1 MLIMIVLLNYSI
13 NSYGNDSISFTGEL
27 DSDSTLI
34 AYSDLKIV
42 NSKLIELEFQKEIN
56 LKLQGIIK
64 LDSIIIDTLLF
75 NNNNLVTENYK
86 LNKKAK
92 QYKKQRN
99 IAIGVGLVGIITT
112 IVALIK

>member
-13 NSYGNDSISFTGEL
+13 NSYTNDDIFFTGEL

-56 LKLQGIIK
+56 LKLQDIIK
-64 LDSIIIDTLLF
+64 LDSIVIDTLLF
-75 NNNNLVTENYK
+75 NNNNLITENNK
-86 LNKKAK
+86 LNKKVK
-92 QYKKQRN
+92 SYKKQRN
-99 IAIGVGLVGIITT
+99 IAVGVGLIGIITT

>member
-13 NSYGNDSISFTGEL
+13 SSYTNDNISFTGEL

-34 AYSDLKIV
+34 SYSDLKIV

-56 LKLQGIIK
+56 LKLQDIIK
-64 LDSIIIDTLLF
+64 LDSIVIDTLLF
-75 NNNNLVTENYK
+75 NNNNLITENIK
-86 LNKKAK
+86 LNKKANR
-92 QYKKQRN
+92 YKKQRN
-99 IAIGVGLVGIITT
+99 VVTGIGIVGIITT

>member
-1 MLIMIVLLNYSI
+1 MIVLLNCSI
-13 NSYGNDSISFTGEL
+13 NSYGNDSIPFTGEL
-27 DSDSTLI
+27 ESDSILI

-56 LKLQGIIK
+56 LKLQNIIK
-64 LDSIIIDTLLF
+64 LDSIVIDTLLF
-75 NNNNLVTENYK
+75 NNNNLITENNK
-86 LNKKAK
+86 LTKKAK
-92 QYKKQRN
+92 RYKKQRN

>member
-1 MLIMIVLLNYSI
+1 MIVLLNYSI
-13 NSYGNDSISFTGEL
+13 NSYGNSNISFTGEL
-27 DSDSTLI
+27 DSDSILI

-56 LKLQGIIK
+56 FKLQSIIE

-75 NNNNLVTENYK
+75 NNNNLITQNNK
-86 LNKKAK
+86 LNKKVK
-92 QYKKQRN
+92 RYKKQRN
-99 IAIGVGLVGIITT
+99 IVTSIGIVGIITT

>member
-13 NSYGNDSISFTGEL
+13 NSYTNDNISFTGEL

-56 LKLQGIIK
+56 LKLQDIIK
-64 LDSIIIDTLLF
+64 LDSIVIDTLLF
-75 NNNNLVTENYK
+75 NNNNLITENIK
-86 LNKKAK
+86 LNKKANR
-92 QYKKQRN
+92 YKKQRN
-99 IAIGVGLVGIITT
+99 IVTGIGIVGIIIT